1 MKELRN
7 RNVKSVFGGIGIA
20 TLLCVLMVLMSW
32 SAMVTNSD
40 INNESAIEADPQD
53 TKIDNMDKVDV
64 EKEDTSFEAE
74 NLGFDE
80 DREMLGMRTENTKT
94 FLDDQGKQHVV
105 ISNNPLHYTN
115 NLGQLVDIDTS
126 IKTMDDGYYVQDIYN
141 PVSFGNNAYEGF
153 TMELDESE
161 IVSGLDP
168 VPVIVM
174 HGQTNELQLPGVKGA
189 PINAI
194 NEIGVNYFTPPTD
207 NVEIGGSSILYP
219 LAKGM
224 ELAYHVTPSKV
235 KQEMIIKEL
244 SPELRLHLEDSTT
257 KVNEADTST
266 SMFGL
271 METMILPENTQLFAG
286 ESMVTAEDGVF
297 AYDSLLTIRNAETG
311 SVVAYIDA
319 PVASDSSENAKFDEN
334 AEIASKPNTH
344 YFIQIAKD
352 GQSLDIITA
361 VNTEWLLDDYTV
373 FPVLI
378 DPTVGA
384 NTETTLTTPGSYS
397 VCVVED
403 VDCFTQTDGRYEHDY
418 SPGIHEF
425 SPWFDFEFTQG
436 TALSVAQVTA
446 YVSWSNRIWSQ
457 SGAEYTSIQIM
468 EDCGG
473 NLPDG
478 QENNL
483 NSFANPAGCTG
494 TPLPAYTPPAAT
506 GGATTYVF
514 ADFHPSWGTGDMEYH
529 YECSLGYQYDLT
541 SDQTSCQ
548 YGSSYDWIGV
558 GGSGSASGP
567 EESGGI
573 FTDGDYSY
581 VIYDSAG
588 DSLDGNAAFHFE
600 TRAAGSTG
608 PWTTILSE
616 VGTYI
621 GSTGHSGT
629 LTVPTGDELRLAY
642 HCPSSNCY
650 SDENYMTLTPVVIPP
665 TIPAAAVGVGGS
677 APTGSEP
684 ADVSFNV
691 VSGEEAYF
699 EFTSGSAV
707 GDAEEVEIY
716 YRAAGTS
723 GWTDKWDIC
732 TGTDC
737 APNTQYFSYLANPSI
752 LFQIPGSYE
761 ILVWDTF
768 GDGSGTGAGGA
779 VAYASAGST
788 TGTIQNS
795 PSGLRLVSLVSSEQ
809 IATFQLNSY
818 SVNNRAVPL
827 CNSVVDCNTGAMAMF
842 VDAYKNTGYLEFTL
856 GFPNGANN
864 PNGPITGSRDG
875 GAYFQDFYLVVE
887 LEDTTPDADP
897 PTVEYDAHY
906 TGVTSYVSGERT
918 LFLSLMDTN
927 NPIDTTTT
935 NGPKLH
941 YSTDGGN
948 TYTVASATS
957 TGTCNSKNQVC
968 GFGATTTELAAGT
981 TVDYYWTY
989 TDAAAYDNTK
999 IPAQTPNPGRF
1010 PAAGSADLTF
1020 TIGDIY
1026 AAPTDGTDMKIV
1038 TYMDHIRSAE
1048 PHNSVSTDS
1057 YASDLDRQ
1065 MTYYTSSGEF
1075 HFEFNLDRCG
1085 SNFAGSGGVPG
1096 TDGQGNCF
1104 FDIDSYTSY
1113 GEQAGHWDIN
1123 WEGVANDCSPGMTG
1137 CTGAPTNNL
1146 ELDAYFGGPLGISGL
1161 IGAGNLIFVYDS
1173 NSNEWMISGAG
1184 TGISNVLDSSL
1195 SDVNSMSTYTSN
1207 IFTPTGPSPV
1217 TTRVSNGVSGL
1228 GGYVTQFTIASGD
1241 IGRLV
1246 YNCGSYCGEGGVAV
1260 EDTATGTVYDMGRN
1274 NIRSAQGGGF
1284 QTPIGTQCSSSSGF
1298 SGTVYSDSFNG
1309 PCNTVNT
1316 LSAGTYNLYHWDYY
1330 GDGSNGGTIDL
1341 QTIAASAGFA
1351 GGSTGPYETNT
1362 FNGRSTSS
1370 TTRHAQ
1376 SYVIDLS
1383 SITETVGT
1391 NSGFGGV
1398 PFGAGAGEFNM
1409 ICVTTAGHVMFMDAV
1424 DPRCTPDATLTSA
1437 GGQWQG
1443 FALGAGKTNFQYN
1456 GNGMLWQIRDV
1467 APDPDIDAP
1476 EVIGAE
1482 MGDSHA
1488 LERSIT
1494 VSLSDD
1500 GPYDSGLDTSPVP
1513 GQGPTAYVTITSA
1526 DGTQTSS
1533 TLALQP
1539 EGDRNLCATI
1549 ACDWTADIT
1558 NLARGDSVSYYI
1570 TAKDTWPGL
1579 GGVNTVQTQ
1588 PYTFTV
1594 ANPTNT
1600 LVVEW
1605 HEYAYN
1611 TATSQPCSMQ
1621 VVMYDVTNEFEYHY
1635 DDDCYVDDIVG
1646 LVGVRETQNNVLQV
1660 RNDLTDRYSTGSA
1673 GTDPGN
1679 PHDNNVRFTVTDSGD
1694 YAYEYFDRGMSFLP
1708 LVSSDQTIP
1717 VRSTTFSND
1726 NNCDSNSDFSFYGV
1740 WCAGNFDIPDD
1751 FDFDFYGQSF
1761 DGADSNNRIHVIG
1774 SGMMYFI
1781 DDGDT
1786 NTYRHETSWSSNG
1799 EMYDLDTTSSLFPD
1813 MMMSPW
1819 WSRETMDYCYSAG
1832 SRTCEGVWYRT
1843 LPFDGQGKTVSADIT
1858 TDTTWYAID
1867 SPIKVN
1873 PTDPSGYLS
1882 ITADLTIEPGV
1893 EVIVGENMGISFD
1906 GGLQSDGTCAEFTA
1920 LGSGSDRITFDV
1932 DRSVNSQ
1939 ALWHGLAFTDDCGGN
1954 GVAER
1959 HSFDMVDIS
1968 NTNYAAIT
1976 AGSRPADSSGPSCG
1990 TASQD
1995 CNVGEF
2001 FMNDVVYTNVE
2012 SAFSHGSGQGTVVTM
2027 SNFAV
2032 NSARGSC
2039 FYFAENTVATLTG
2052 TASNP
2057 STMNGC
2063 NTNNNADGGAVRT
2076 VQGST
2081 AGSLTM
2087 QYVDIVDSEVSLI
2100 RTDLQMITISDVT
2113 ATMTNGDNNYRWTDN
2128 GNSGTM
2134 YDTTGVSLGLSHG
2147 AGSEVVITNF
2157 DAQNYAQGWICAAGK
2172 VSLTNVDL
2180 GTGFHNNHR
2189 FDIDPYCG
2197 AVTSTV
2203 GTVGTNSVFDDVTVA
2218 DMTMYRTFPGTANDI
2233 SVTNEFKIAEFSAS
2247 GSPSDVI
2254 EFNNANVG
2262 SKFIIDGCDAN
2273 VMLMTSSVGQ
2283 LDSLCFSAAGSSVV
2297 EMINSNVA
2305 HSTSNSAI
2313 YLMQTT
2319 GTFVDV
2325 TVTSSVV
2332 GASGPYVVYADFS
2345 SDVFLI
2351 DVDYVDGS
2359 GTTNA
2364 CADTN
2369 GKTAECHTG
2378 INGAGFGASIPEIYY
2393 GGFANALA
2401 YRLGQD
2407 SSTTPPTPTQIPEIG
2422 VTITASALDST
2433 GAEVLPGKVI
2443 YRDYTAADGRAT
2455 RVAVL
2460 TGDHDGNTYD
2470 SHIVRA
2476 SGAAGAGEA
2485 NPVLADGTPASPV
2498 EFIDGVLQTSF
2509 PLPDFTTYTIGS
2521 YADIRLTSPP
2531 VTLDDA
2537 GMNCAWMTGNST
2549 FVTANTPSTNEYVF
2563 KQAELVLAADLDID
2577 GCTVELKGTK
2587 LIFREDSVNNPT
2599 LTISNGGSLIMS
2611 IDSETGD
2618 LPKVF
2623 GEGNLD
2629 AVDIV
2634 IGNDGTLDMQGGT
2647 MKNFLLSG
2655 SKAGQLVVQDGG
2667 SLGLSDGAYLTS
2679 SDLST
2684 SGSNDYPLI
2693 HSDGGIITVA
2703 SSATLAGSGNLGN
2716 GVELVNGGELN
2727 GNGLTISNMLTGVD
2741 SDGGSINL
2749 DSFTSSDNTNGIIAV
2764 DGPKLPQVFSSATLQ
2779 GITQNYPQINFGSFF
2794 GEIPGMDNCYIYHMY
2809 ACFEWE
2815 EYTVDLSS
2823 WIGQEDYLQ
2832 PSMMLNYGGM
2842 GFNYWSGWSSG
2853 NFPYIAMD
2861 NLIITITDDQ
2871 GNVYD
2876 VDSSDDIGYYPYGN
2890 DDPEVVNNGA
2900 TYLGGQGGVPNWDC
2914 NAIGTTLNPWRFGT
2928 NLYYNY
2934 YNSPSLISIGGL
2946 YGMTSNGYPD
2956 EFGFRLG
2963 PGETPEPI
2971 AVSSRPLFSW
2981 GYDEPFLGRWGPGAS
2996 SLTNIGT
3003 YHDTTVGTTAPAGS
3017 NYETCLA
3024 RGASYLTPG
3033 SNMLLEWPTLDLTD
3047 PSIEKV
3053 ELKFDMWHRY
3063 HGSWANFYGNNFQ
3076 DNVEVLARA
3085 GSDPSQFGEYSE
3097 EIAGKGVTL
3106 TNSAITG
3113 STVGFDIKGNT
3124 ITKLTNVDIDDPTAF
3139 AVRVAGNNLVYI
3151 DGLDVDDSALGA
3163 NSNYGF
3169 YTESTS
3175 TGFQEIKNSDFN
3187 GLGTGIYLTNDID
3200 TMVANTVLS
3209 NGGVGLRVGAQSAGN
3224 HDFDLLTVTSNDVGI
3239 KADGTGSITMIGVD
3253 IASSTTADVEIT
3265 DGNTISFLDGTVDE
3279 NKLVFDSTST
3289 GKFDRDRTYTAVIT
3303 DDVGNPLGSTNV
3315 VISSRDA
3322 ASSSSGTTDSS
3333 GVTSGLSFSIY
3344 DYDALGKTDFTTL
3357 FNTYTLST
3365 VGMVSY
3371 SYTDE
3376 NTNDGDFRYIQ
3387 TTPTLTDDVSDQ
3399 TSVNYETFSLVDQ
3412 IDVRICGTNSD
3423 YVMVAPCAGTGFSSS
3438 STRTYLNGMV
3448 EYGDTEGLQDGT
3460 STLDLTGKAIMI
3472 DTGSLELKDGVQY
3485 TFDNAIIFDTAYT
3498 TEYGTGI
3505 TEWRTDVPYGTT
3517 ITMNGGEVN
3526 GLYPETEN
3534 GDVVGLIIGGLQG
3547 GDNEGALNLD
3557 FDGVTLNNIAGFATG
3572 TGDRTF
3578 SSFSGS
3584 FNTYLPSIVNIENSF
3599 INHYRGYFFYPTLY
3613 SDLDYCVRLSGVSSA
3628 SISGNTF
3635 SDCTVGVAFFDSE
3648 WNSAGTTSVAH
3659 EQIGS
3664 DNVVIDGNT
3673 FLGASGYNVLAWP
3686 DSDTDLTQI
3695 SNNVMTCNTCMHVRY
3710 MDDTSVMPMISGNTF
3725 NGGNWGVYTDSTEFV
3740 TIENNVFNNQAE
3752 MAIRA
3757 EDGDF
3762 DATGNTIN
3770 NPGQYAIYAES
3781 LEKPGEVIESVVAGV
3796 NSPQPDDGTHYITW
3810 NSGCGG
3816 YGNGLGTGGSI
3827 ACTSPDVTYTL
3838 AAGDEMIIRMHE
3850 GGSYLYELTV
3860 NYKDPS
3866 GNLGSWDPGSEGD
3879 TSDTDGTPSPLIFSA
3894 PGVYFFNL
3902 EDSYGDG
3909 ANGGGFEI
3917 IKSTAGAWSASG
3929 NTNTNPKEWWDPGV
3943 AGLLTVEPGYRGPY
3957 LGYAYSPSSAPVG
3970 YSNTLDGVLLQN
3982 NGADPVAYEFTGV
3995 DQWGDGW
4002 NGNWMRMQV
4011 APVGS
4016 WTTATTGYPPQSGN
4030 SGGPQGTTVGGIGGS
4045 SSSAYPW
4052 IGFSSGRY
4060 SDPIEITLD
4069 PGYEM
4074 RFSLHRGGSYL
4085 GEVVLQIQEVQPP
4098 DNSWDGPT
4106 IANNDINFDST
4117 TNDPNTVGIYL
4128 SNCDVADYSITTE
4141 SNTIDIG
4148 QNAVWNEGCIWNDVN
4163 SVITGSDQSGSV
4175 GYDDDNTFGFDI
4187 TLDGTTITGFETGI
4201 HKTGGGLL
4209 TLTGDAVITAGDN
4222 GIGVHTE
4229 DISVSAI
4236 GATADGGTNG
4246 IGMKVEDSPLAWFYP
4261 MDVTGNVGV
4270 DIANSEILWESGDVD
4285 ADTILIASTVSGR
4298 VQSLTDPA
4306 SSGGSSSG
4314 PASVASTTMIDARSD
4329 SRLTVVDWPLDA
4341 GKILVDQTSIIEES
4355 NWLSIDANHLGAEPT
4370 SSVGLSIIS
4379 DGDYTAYSSPVFEG
4393 DMFVDGD
4400 SSDWVGGNDLNP
4412 SGYAMPGSV
4421 GGPMYLTTDSGNIVF
4436 GFDAIST
4443 ASSDVY
4449 IYVDSNDMAGTTSG
4463 FNGVHTLPYA
4473 ADFVV
4478 VVDSN
4483 GAEVYYYNDPAW
4495 VLNPTANAI
4504 TAEGSYLE
4512 VAAPISSL
4520 GGNSVNNMNIVA
4532 TVQDVGTDTVS
4543 AVSPAQ
4549 SITGTGPETLSEAYN
4564 LELNK
4569 LDLLDGTIDN
4579 EILLHRAFEFSNI
4592 PTAPHTY
4599 TVMVKTAAETRHTCD
4614 YDWATETGVT
4624 MSASQTLTFEIKRA
4638 CPEIT
4643 AALDSFRV
4651 VEDSG
4656 PVTLDL
4662 ASFVDDEQDVE
4673 ANMLWEVTG
4682 DNMDA
4687 FANIL
4692 SDFTDLTGATGTFD
4706 ITPINDQFGTFE
4718 MIFEVVDSHGQT
4730 ASKTIVYEVLNIN
4743 DAPVIC
4749 DARPTVDP
4757 DCTNGAVYLYYDP
4770 GNPAATPPIEQRIN
4784 SRDEG
4789 FVSFSKPLG
4798 KDANDTFNSF
4808 IRDMANEQVI
4818 PDPIT
4823 GTPTKQA
4830 YTWGAE
4836 ADCDQISV
4844 SLQQASNLV
4853 DEIVIV
4859 ENQNWEE
4866 GGICAITLTLSD
4878 DGAENTNAD
4887 PVTVFFEVAPVN
4899 DAPVIAVEGLVQST
4913 DGSNSFQGVPDGS
4926 YRLDLVEDTT
4936 DPDAL
4941 TFDLSGIKSDIDHVD
4956 ADLSWTLAKTNTCNS
4971 DNYYQYQINGDI
4983 LEFTLI
4989 PDATT
4994 NAEPWEV
5001 DKLNNNGDHQT
5012 RTANG
5017 RCEMTLTLSDSL
5029 NPPSYMPNYTALTPN
5044 NYQQLTDSVTLS
5056 IQVDNVPENVPDYYL
5071 DETEGFSF
5079 NGVSNV
5085 MPGTYVPVDFS
5096 IHAGGDQGP
5105 YTYDHLLVVSL
5116 RSDGHTEVELPK
5128 YYNPPAFGESLDIDD
5143 WEVYITD
5150 QTTEVW
5156 VEVDVVTCEPGAVCT
5171 PETNTIQVDNPESH
5185 NAISANGVGGKWS
5198 EPGRIGENVEG
5209 QESNRRPAFEDKNW
5223 CNNMMST
5230 NGGTEVAWSDAST
5243 CGHSEQGYI
5252 GIQASQDWQTSGTPL
5267 PITVTTIGA
5276 LSVASF
5282 APSIIAVALTGLFV
5296 SALVLAGRRDD
5307 DEEDFVEETVSDD
5320 ESAVSPVIATILMVA
5335 ITVVLSGV
5343 VYVWAAQLAD
5353 TDAKGVPRVTF
5364 SAVNVDTGEPATDHW
5379 KITVGQTQNVLA
5391 TQAVEVQVTYLN
5403 SAGELVTDITNLA
5416 STNQVYGFSA
5426 FNSDQLVTFGDV
5438 VTQNGAETVSSFSA
5452 GDDIYVKTHDADGT
5466 PLVDATIRIVY
5477 NPPGDGQASVLKTYS
5492 GLSWNQPV

>member
-7 RNVKSVFGGIGIA
+7 KNVKSVFGGIGIA

-40 INNESAIEADPQD
+40 INSESAVETDSQD

-64 EKEDTSFEAE
+64 ETEDTTFEAE
-74 NLGFDE
+74 NFGFDE

-94 FLDDQGKQHVV
+94 FLDDQGKQQVV
-105 ISNNPLHYTN
+105 ISNKPLHYTN
-115 NLGQLVDIDTS
+115 HLGQLVDIDTT
-126 IKTMDDGYYVQDIYN
+126 IKTWDNGYYVQDIHT
-141 PVSFGNNAYEGF
+141 PVTFGNNAYEGF
-153 TMELDESE
+153 TMVLEESE
-161 IVSGLDP
+161 ITSGLDP

-174 HGQTNELQLPGVKGA
+174 EGQTTELQLPGVRGE
-189 PINAI
+189 PVNVI
-194 NEIGVNYFTPPTD
+194 NEISMNYFTPPTD

-219 LAKGM
+219 LAEGM
-224 ELAYHVTPSKV
+224 DLTYHVSPNKV

-244 SPELRLHLEDSTT
+244 SPELKLHLEESTNSP
-257 KVNEADTST
+257 NEADTST

-271 METMILPENTQLFAG
+271 METIILPENTQLFAG
-286 ESMVTAEDGVF
+286 NYMVTADDGVF
-297 AYDSLLTIRNAETG
+297 AYNSLLTIRNADTG
-311 SVVAYIDA
+311 HVVAYIDA
-319 PVASDSSENAKFDEN
+319 PVASDSSTVEKYDESQ
-334 AEIASKPNTH
+334 EVTVKPNVQ
-344 YFIQIAKD
+344 YFIQIAED
-352 GQSLDIITA
+352 GQSLDIVTA
-361 VNTEWLLDDYTV
+361 VSTEWLLDEYTV

-378 DPTVGA
+378 DPSVGS

-403 VDCFTQTDGRYEHDY
+403 VDCFTRTDGRYEHDY

-425 SPWFDFEFTQG
+425 APWFDFAFTQG
-436 TALSVAQVTA
+436 TAYTVAQVTA
-446 YVSWSNRIWSQ
+446 YVSWNNRIWSQ
-457 SGAEYTSIQIM
+457 SGAEFTSIQIM

-478 QENNL
+478 SESNL
-483 NSFANPAGCTG
+483 NSFANPTGCTG
-494 TPLPAYTPPAAT
+494 TPLPQYTPPPPAT
-506 GGATTYVF
+506 GGATTYTF
-514 ADFHPSWGTGDMEYH
+514 ASYSWGTNFEWWSD
-529 YECSLGYQYDLT
+529 CSANGYIYSVT
-541 SDQTSCQ
+541 SDMTSCS
-548 YGSSYDWIGV
+548 GWSYDWIGV
-558 GGSGSASGP
+558 GTSGSASGP

-573 FTDGDYSY
+573 FTSGDYSY
-581 VIYDSAG
+581 TIFDTNG
-588 DSLDGNAAFHFE
+588 DGLDGGASMHFE
-600 TRAAGSTG
+600 TRAVGSTG
-608 PWTTILSE
+608 AWNTILSE
-616 VGTYI
+616 SGWI
-621 GSTGHSGT
+621 GSSGLTGTVSVPSG
-629 LTVPTGDELRLAY
+629 EEMRIAY
-642 HCPSSNCY
+642 NCPGTSNCWPT
-650 SDENYMTLTPVVIPP
+650 ENYMEITPVVIPP
-665 TIPAAAVGVGGS
+665 AIPAAAVGVGGA

-684 ADVSFNV
+684 ADVTFNV
-691 VSGEEAYF
+691 FNGEEAYF

-716 YRAAGTS
+716 YRVAGTS

-732 TGTDC
+732 TGTSC
-737 APNTQYFSYLANPSI
+737 APNTQYFSYSANPSI
-752 LFQIPGSYE
+752 IFQIPGAYE

-768 GDGSGTGAGGA
+768 GDGSGTNAGGN
-779 VAYASAGST
+779 VVYATAGST

-818 SVNNRAVPL
+818 SATNRAVPL
-827 CNSVVDCNTGAMAMF
+827 CSSATACNSGAMAMF
-842 VDAYKNTGYLEFTL
+842 TDAYKNTGYLEFTL

-887 LEDTTPDADP
+887 LEDTTPDATP
-897 PTVEYDAHY
+897 PSVEYDAHY
-906 TGVTSYVSGERT
+906 TGVTSYVAGERT

-948 TYTVASATS
+948 SYSVASATS
-957 TGTCNSKNQVC
+957 TGTCTSKNQVC
-968 GFGATTTELAAGT
+968 GFAATTAELAPGT

-989 TDAAAYDNTK
+989 SDAAAYDNSK

-1010 PAAGSADLTF
+1010 PAAGAADLTF

-1026 AAPTDGTDMKIV
+1026 SAPTDGTDMKIV

-1048 PHNSVSTDS
+1048 PHNSVSS
-1057 YASDLDRQ
+1057 NSFASDLDRQ

-1123 WEGVANDCSPGMTG
+1123 WEGAANDCSPDMTT
-1137 CTGAPTNNL
+1137 CSGAPTNNL

-1173 NSNEWMISGAG
+1173 NLNEWMISGSG

-1195 SDVNSMSTYTSN
+1195 TDVNSMSTYTSN

-1217 TTRVSNGVSGL
+1217 TTTVSNGVSGT
-1228 GGYVTQFTIASGD
+1228 GGFASQFTIASGD
-1241 IGRLV
+1241 VGRLV
-1246 YNCGSYCGEGGVAV
+1246 YNCGSYCTEGGISVV
-1260 EDTATGTVYDMGRN
+1260 DTATGTVYDMGRN
-1274 NIRSAQGGGF
+1274 DIRSSSGGGY
-1284 QTPIGTQCSSSSGF
+1284 QSPIGSQCTSSSGF
-1298 SGTVYSDSFNG
+1298 SGTVYSDAYNG

-1316 LSAGTYNLYHWDYY
+1316 LSAGTYDLYHWDYW
-1330 GDGSNGGTIDL
+1330 GDGSNGGTVDL
-1341 QTIAASAGFA
+1341 QTIAASAGFS
-1351 GGSTGPYETNT
+1351 GGSTGPFETNT

-1370 TTRHAQ
+1370 TSSHAQ

-1383 SITETVGT
+1383 SITETVGANT
-1391 NSGFGGV
+1391 GFGGV
-1398 PFGAGAGEFNM
+1398 PFGSGAGEFNM
-1409 ICVTTAGHVMFMDAV
+1409 ICVTTAGHVMFMEAV
-1424 DPRCTPDATLTSA
+1424 DPRCSPDATSTSA

-1443 FALGAGKTNFQYN
+1443 FALGAGKNNFQYN

-1467 APDPDIDAP
+1467 APEPDMDAP
-1476 EVIGAE
+1476 EITGVE

-1488 LERSIT
+1488 LERTIT
-1494 VSLSDD
+1494 VNLADD
-1500 GPYDSGLDTSPVP
+1500 GVYDSGIDTSPVP
-1513 GQGPTAYVTITSA
+1513 GVGPTAYVTITSA
-1526 DGTQTSS
+1526 DGTQTST

-1539 EGDRNLCATI
+1539 NGDRNACAEI
-1549 ACDWTADIT
+1549 SCDWTADIT
-1558 NLARGDSVSYYI
+1558 NLVRGDTVSYYI
-1570 TAKDTWPGL
+1570 TAQDTWPGI
-1579 GGVNTVQTQ
+1579 GGVNSVTT
-1588 PYTFTV
+1588 PTYSFNV

-1611 TATSQPCSMQ
+1611 TVTSQPCSMQ
-1621 VVMYDVTNEFEYHY
+1621 VIMYDVTNEFEFHY

-1646 LVGVRETQNNVLQV
+1646 LVGVREDRNNVLQV

-1679 PHDNNVRFTVTDSGD
+1679 PHDYNIRFTLTDSGD
-1694 YAYEYFDRGMSFLP
+1694 YAFEYFDRGISFLP

-1726 NNCDSNSDFSFYGV
+1726 NNCDSNYDFTQYGV

-1751 FDFDFYGQSF
+1751 FNFEFYGQSF
-1761 DGADSNNRIHVIG
+1761 DGSDSNNRIHVIG

-1799 EMYDLDTTSSLFPD
+1799 EMYDLDTTSTLFPD

-1832 SRTCEGVWYRT
+1832 TRTCEGVWYRT

-1893 EVIVGENMGISFD
+1893 EVIIGENMGISFD
-1906 GGLQSDGTCAEFTA
+1906 GGLQADGTCAEFTA
-1920 LGSGSDRITFDV
+1920 LGSGADRITFDA
-1932 DRSVNSQ
+1932 DRSTNSG
-1939 ALWHGLAFTDDCGGN
+1939 ALWHGLAFTDGCGTG
-1954 GVAER
+1954 GAEER
-1959 HSFDMVDIS
+1959 HSFDMVDFS
-1968 NTNYAAIT
+1968 NTNHAAIT
-1976 AGSRPADSSGPSCG
+1976 AGSRPADPNGPTCG
-1990 TASQD
+1990 TSNQD

-2001 FMNDVVYTNVE
+2001 FMNDVTFTNVE
-2012 SAFSHGSGQGTVVTM
+2012 SAFSHGSGQGTEVTM

-2039 FYFAENTVATLTG
+2039 FYFAENTIATLTG
-2052 TASNP
+2052 TAGSP
-2057 STMNGC
+2057 STMTGC
-2063 NTNNNADGGAVRT
+2063 NTNNNADGGAIRT

-2087 QYVDIVDSEVSLI
+2087 QYIDIVDSEVSLI
-2100 RTDLQMITISDVT
+2100 RTDLQMVTISDVT

-2128 GNSGTM
+2128 GNSGAL

-2147 AGSEVVITNF
+2147 TGSEVVITNF

-2172 VSLTNVDL
+2172 VSLTNVNL

-2203 GTVGTNSVFDDVTVA
+2203 GTVGADSVFDTVTVA
-2218 DMTMYRTFPGTANDI
+2218 DMTMYRTFPGTADNLF
-2233 SVTNEFKIAEFSAS
+2233 VTNEFKIADFSAS
-2247 GSPSDVI
+2247 GSPTDAV

-2262 SKFIIDGCDAN
+2262 SKFIIDGCSAN
-2273 VMLMTSSVGQ
+2273 VMLMTSTIGQ
-2283 LDSLCFSAAGSSVV
+2283 LDSLCFSATGSSVV
-2297 EMINSNVA
+2297 EMVDSSIA
-2305 HSTSNSAI
+2305 HSTTNSAI
-2313 YLMQTT
+2313 YLRQST
-2319 GTFVDV
+2319 GTFVDI
-2325 TVTSSVV
+2325 TVTSSVIS
-2332 GASGPYVVYADFS
+2332 GSGPYLAYADFS

-2351 DVDYVDGS
+2351 DVDYVDS
-2359 GTTNA
+2359 TSTTYA
-2364 CADTN
+2364 CADN
-2369 GKTAECHTG
+2369 SGKTAECHTA

-2407 SSTTPPTPTQIPEIG
+2407 SSTTPPTPTQIPEAG
-2422 VTITASALDST
+2422 VTITASTLDST
-2433 GAEVLPGKVI
+2433 GAEILPGKVI
-2443 YRDYTAADGRAT
+2443 YKDYTGADGRAS
-2455 RVAVL
+2455 RVAVI

-2470 SHIVRA
+2470 SHIVSA
-2476 SGAAGAGEA
+2476 SGAAGAGQA
-2485 NPVLADGTPASPV
+2485 NPTLADGTAATAV
-2498 EFIDGVLQTSF
+2498 EFIDGVLQTTV
-2509 PLPDFTTYTIGS
+2509 PLADFTTYNIGS
-2521 YADIRLTSPP
+2521 YADMRLQSPP
-2531 VTLDDA
+2531 VTLDDPL
-2537 GMNCAWMTGNST
+2537 MDCAWMTGNQT
-2549 FVTANTPSTNEYVF
+2549 FITANTPNTDEYVF
-2563 KQAELVLAADLDID
+2563 KQAELVLAGDMVID

-2599 LTISNGGSLIMS
+2599 LTIINGGSLVMT
-2611 IDSETGD
+2611 IDADTGD
-2618 LPKVF
+2618 LPKIY

-2634 IGNDGTLDMQGGT
+2634 VDSDGTLDMQGGT

-2655 SKAGQLVVQDGG
+2655 TKAGQLVVQNGG
-2667 SLGLSDGAYLTS
+2667 EIKLSDGAYLTS
-2679 SDLST
+2679 SDLSA
-2684 SGSNDYPLI
+2684 SGNDYPLI
-2693 HSDGGIITVA
+2693 YADGGIITVS
-2703 SSATLAGSGNLGN
+2703 SSATLAGAGNLGN
-2716 GVELVNGGELN
+2716 GVELANGGELN
-2727 GNGLTISNMLTGVD
+2727 GDGLTISNMLTGVD
-2741 SDGGSINL
+2741 SKGGSINL
-2749 DSFTSSDNTNGIIAV
+2749 DAFTSSGNINGIIAE

-2794 GEIPGMDNCYIYHMY
+2794 GEIPGMDNCYFYHMY

-2823 WIGQEDYLQ
+2823 WVGQEDYLQ

-2853 NFPYIAMD
+2853 QFPYIALD

-2876 VDSSDDIGYYPYGN
+2876 VDSSDDVGYYPYGVN
-2890 DDPEVVNNGA
+2890 DPEVVNNGA

-2934 YNSPSLISIGGL
+2934 YNNPGLISIGGL
-2946 YGMTSNGYPD
+2946 YGMTSNGYP
-2956 EFGFRLG
+2956 EAFGFRLG
-2963 PGETPEPI
+2963 PGDTPEPI
-2971 AVSSRPLFSW
+2971 AVSTRPLFSW
-2981 GYDEPFLGRWGPGAS
+2981 GYDEPFIGRWGPGAGA
-2996 SLTNIGT
+2996 LTNIAT
-3003 YHDTTVGTTAPAGS
+3003 YQDTTVGPTAPAGS

-3047 PSIEKV
+3047 SSIEKV

-3063 HGSWANFYGNNFQ
+3063 HGSYANFYGNNFQ

-3097 EIAGKGVTL
+3097 EIAGKGVSIS
-3106 TNSAITG
+3106 NSDITG
-3113 STVGFDIKGNT
+3113 ATVGFDIKGNT
-3124 ITKLTNVDIDDPTAF
+3124 ITELTNVDIDDPAAF
-3139 AVRVAGNNLVYI
+3139 AVRIAGNNNVYI
-3151 DGLDVDDSALGA
+3151 DGLDVDDAGLGT

-3169 YTESTS
+3169 YTESSS

-3187 GLGTGIYLTNDID
+3187 GLGTGIYLTNDVD
-3200 TMVANTVLS
+3200 TMVLDTVLS
-3209 NGGVGLRVGAQSAGN
+3209 NNAVGLRVGAQSAGN
-3224 HDFDLLTVTSNDVGI
+3224 HDFDTVTVTSNDVGI
-3239 KADGTGSITMIGVD
+3239 KADGTGAISMTDVV
-3253 IASSTTADVEIT
+3253 IASSTTADIEVT
-3265 DGNTISFLDGTVDE
+3265 DGNSITFLDGTVDE
-3279 NKLVFDSTST
+3279 NMLVFDSTST
-3289 GKFDRDRTYTAVIT
+3289 GKFDRDRSYTAVIT
-3303 DDVGNPLGSTNV
+3303 DDLGNPLGSTNV

-3322 ASSSSGTTDSS
+3322 ATSSSGTTDAL
-3333 GVTSGLSFSIY
+3333 GVTSGLKFSVY
-3344 DYDALGKTDFTTL
+3344 DFDATGKTDYTSL
-3357 FNTYTLST
+3357 FSTYTLST

-3371 SYTDE
+3371 SYTDV

-3387 TTPTLTDDVSDQ
+3387 TTPTLTDADSDLV
-3399 TSVNYETFSLVDQ
+3399 SVNYETFGLVDP

-3438 STRTYLNGMV
+3438 SSREYLNGMI
-3448 EYGDTEGLQDGT
+3448 EYGDTEGFQDGT

-3472 DTGSLELKDGVQY
+3472 DTGSLELKDGVEY
-3485 TFDNAIIFDTAYT
+3485 IFDNAIIFDTAYT

-3584 FNTYLPSIVNIENSF
+3584 FNTYLPSIVSIENSF

-3635 SDCTVGVAFFDSE
+3635 SDCTIGVAFFDSE
-3648 WNSAGTTSVAH
+3648 WNSAGTSQVAH

-3686 DSDTDLTQI
+3686 DSDADLTVI
-3695 SNNVMTCNTCMHVRY
+3695 SNNVMTCGTCIHVRY
-3710 MDDTSVMPMISGNTF
+3710 TDDTSVMPMISGNTF

-3740 TIENNVFNNQAE
+3740 TIDNNVFNNQANI
-3752 MAIRA
+3752 AIRA
-3757 EDGDF
+3757 ADGDF
-3762 DATGNTIN
+3762 DANGNTIN
-3770 NPGQYAIYAES
+3770 NAGLYAIYADS
-3781 LEKPGEVIESVVAGV
+3781 LEKPGEVVETIVAGV

-3810 NSGCGG
+3810 TTGCGG
-3816 YGNGLGTGGSI
+3816 YGNGLGTGGSV

-3838 AAGDEMIIRMHE
+3838 ASGDEMIIRLHE
-3850 GGSYLYELTV
+3850 GGSYISELTV
-3860 NYKDPS
+3860 NYKDPN
-3866 GNLGSWDPGSEGD
+3866 GVLGSWDPSSEGD
-3879 TSDTDGTPSPLIFSA
+3879 TSDADGSPSPLIFST
-3894 PGVYFFNL
+3894 PGQYFFNL
-3902 EDSYGDG
+3902 EDSWGDG

-3917 IKSTAGAWSASG
+3917 IKSSAGAWSASG
-3929 NTNTNPKEWWDPGV
+3929 NTNTNPKQFWDPGV
-3943 AGLLTVEPGYRGPY
+3943 AGLLSVEPGYRGPY
-3957 LGYAYSPSSAPVG
+3957 VGYAYSPGSSTPVG

-4016 WTTATTGYPPQSGN
+4016 WTTATTGYPPISGN
-4030 SGGPQGTTVGGIGGS
+4030 SGGPQGTTVGGIGGT

-4052 IGFSSGRY
+4052 TAMGYSEGRY
-4060 SDPIEITLD
+4060 SEPIQITLD

-4085 GEVVLQIQEVQPP
+4085 GEVALQIQEVQPP

-4106 IANNDINFDST
+4106 IANNDINFDSVN
-4117 TNDPNTVGIYL
+4117 NDPNAVALYL
-4128 SNCDVADYSITTE
+4128 TNCDVADYSITTE

-4148 QNAVWNEGCIWNDVN
+4148 QNAVWNDGCIWNDVN
-4163 SVITGSDQSGSV
+4163 SVITGSDQSGSI
-4175 GYDDDNTFGFDI
+4175 GFNDDNTFGFDI
-4187 TLDGTTITGFETGI
+4187 TLDGTTISGYETGI
-4201 HKTGGGLL
+4201 YKTGGGLL
-4209 TLTGDAVITAGDN
+4209 TITGDAMITAGDN

-4229 DISVSAI
+4229 DISVSSI
-4236 GATADGGTNG
+4236 GATVDGGTTG
-4246 IGMKVEDSPLAWFYP
+4246 IGMKVVDSPLAWFYP

-4270 DIANSEILWESGDVD
+4270 DISNSEILWESGAVD
-4285 ADTILIASTVSGR
+4285 ADTILIADSVSGR

-4306 SSGGSSSG
+4306 SSGGAG
-4314 PASVASTTMIDARSD
+4314 VASAASTTMIDARSD
-4329 SRLTVVDWPLDA
+4329 SRLTVVDWPLDET
-4341 GKILVDQTSIIEES
+4341 KVLVDSTSIIEES

-4393 DMFVDGD
+4393 AMIVDGD

-4412 SGYAMPGSV
+4412 SGYAMPGNV
-4421 GGPMYLTTDSGNIVF
+4421 GGPMYLTTDSGNVMF
-4436 GFDAIST
+4436 GFDAVST

-4449 IYVDSNDMAGTTSG
+4449 IYIDSNDMAGTTTG

-4473 ADFVV
+4473 ADFVIIA
-4478 VVDSN
+4478 DSN
-4483 GAEVYYYNDPAW
+4483 GADVYYYNDPAW

-4504 TAEGSYLE
+4504 SAEGTYLE
-4512 VAAPISSL
+4512 VAAPLGAL
-4520 GGNSVNNMNIVA
+4520 GGNSVDSMNIVA
-4532 TVQDVGTDTVS
+4532 TVQDLGTDTVS
-4543 AVSPAQ
+4543 AVSPTQAF
-4549 SITGTGPETLSEAYN
+4549 TGTGPESLSEAYN

-4569 LDLLDGTIDN
+4569 LDLNDGTIDN
-4579 EILLHRAFEFSNI
+4579 EILLHRAFEFSNV

-4599 TVMVKTAAETRHTCD
+4599 RVMVKTAAEARHTCD
-4614 YDWATETGVT
+4614 YDWATATGVT
-4624 MSASQTLTFEIKRA
+4624 MEASQTLSFDILRA

-4643 AALDSFRV
+4643 ATLDNLRV
-4651 VEDSG
+4651 AEDSG

-4687 FANIL
+4687 FADIL
-4692 SDFTDLTGATGTFD
+4692 SDFSDMSGATGTFD
-4706 ITPINDQFGTFE
+4706 ITPITDQFGTFE
-4718 MIFEVVDSHGQT
+4718 MTFEVVDSHGQT
-4730 ASKTIVYEVLNIN
+4730 ASKTIVYEVVNIN

-4749 DARPTVDP
+4749 DARTTVDP
-4757 DCTNGAVYLYYDP
+4757 DCDNGDVHLYAD
-4770 GNPAATPPIEQRIN
+4770 AAGQRFN

-4789 FVSFSKPLG
+4789 FTSYSKPLG
-4798 KDANDTFNSF
+4798 KVANDTVNSF
-4808 IRDMANEQVI
+4808 IRDMANEQ
-4818 PDPIT
+4818 DPVD
-4823 GTPTKQA
+4823 QV

-4844 SLQQASNLV
+4844 SLQQNANLV

-4878 DGAENTNAD
+4878 DGNENTNAD

-4899 DAPVIAVEGLVQST
+4899 DAPVIAVEGLVEST

-4926 YRLDLVEDTT
+4926 YRLNLVEDTT
-4936 DPDAL
+4936 DADAL
-4941 TFDLSGIKSDIDHVD
+4941 TYDLSGIKSDIDHVD
-4956 ADLSWTLAKTNTCNS
+4956 ADLAWTLTDTNTCNS
-4971 DNYYQYQINGDI
+4971 ANYYTTQINGDI

-5001 DKLNNNGDHQT
+5001 DMLNNNGIHQT

-5017 RCEMTLTLSDSL
+5017 RCEMTLTLSDSA

-5044 NYQQLTDSVTLS
+5044 NYVQESVSVTLS
-5056 IQVDNVPENVPDYYL
+5056 VEVDNVAENVPDYFL
-5071 DETEGFSF
+5071 DATEGFSF
-5079 NGVSNV
+5079 NGVNNV

-5096 IHAGGDQGP
+5096 IKAGGDEGP

-5116 RSDGHTEVELPK
+5116 HSDGHTEIELPRF
-5128 YYNPPAFGESLDIDD
+5128 YNPPAYGESLDIDD

-5171 PETNTIQVDNPESH
+5171 PSTNTIQTDNPESH
-5185 NAISANGVGGKWS
+5185 NRVSSSQVFGKWS
-5198 EPGRIGENVEG
+5198 EPGRIGEDANG
-5209 QESNRRPAFEDKNW
+5209 QQSNRRPAFEDKNW

-5230 NGGTEVAWSDAST
+5230 NAPATQSVAWSEVAT
-5243 CGHSEQGYI
+5243 CGHTEQGYI
-5252 GIQASQDWQTSGTPL
+5252 GIQASQDWQMAGTPL
-5267 PITVTTIGA
+5267 PVTVVTIGA

-5307 DEEDFVEETVSDD
+5307 DEEEFVEETISDD

-5353 TDAKGVPRVTF
+5353 TDTKGVPRVTF
-5364 SAVNVDTGEPATDHW
+5364 DATNVDTGDTATDHW
-5379 KITVGQTQNVLA
+5379 KITIGQAQTVLA
-5391 TQAVEVQVTYLN
+5391 TQAVEVQVTYAN
-5403 SAGELVTDITNLA
+5403 AAGDIVTETTNLA
-5416 STNQVYGFSA
+5416 ATNQVYGFSP

-5438 VTQNGAETVSSFSA
+5438 VTLNDDEVISSFST
-5452 GDDIYVKTHDADGT
+5452 GDDIYVKTHAADGT

-5477 NPPGDGQASVLKTYS
+5477 NPPGEAQGSVLKTYT